1 MLISR
6 HFGGIETEKYIK
18 FRNCC
23 TNLCHK
29 MSVDTVISACNALLG
44 SGIWGSI
51 LKAIKCIKQCQQNII
66 FRIYTVL
73 KMWHHKIS
81 TLKIRSLWF
90 VTDSRGLCFHTEYN
104 NKGSSKTTVLL
115 YDASSFNKIKR
126 YMQSQADFIN
136 AHDDNY
142 FYVEQRWP
150 GFYSRG

>member
-1 MLISR
+1 MVYVFPVTFSTLTLAMSFRIYNGKLQYNREYAHQKLKSHQKTLIVILIAR
-6 HFGGIETEKYIK
+6 HVGGIETEKYIT

-66 FRIYTVL
+66 FRIYTAL
-73 KMWHHKIS
+73 KIWHHKIS
-81 TLKIRSLWF
+81 TLRIRSLWF

-104 NKGSSKTTVLL
+104 NKGIS
-115 YDASSFNKIKR
+115 
-126 YMQSQADFIN
+126 
-136 AHDDNY
+136 
-142 FYVEQRWP
+142 
-150 GFYSRG
+150 